1 AFADLD
7 CDGDLDLYIASLSG
21 TLSFYEN
28 LGLGPNGVP
37 TFAFVTN
44 RYENIEIIGGQAGGQ
59 TSSTTEPTRPFTSSR
74 IPLMRDAVISSRA
87 KAAMPQGA
95 RSPRR
100 CTPRD
105 DKDASCGRSG
115 EKVLHGAAAVTCGDV
130 VEDGGADLIGVD
142 LCAPSL

>member
-1 AFADLD
+1 
-7 CDGDLDLYIASLSG
+7 

-28 LGLGPNGVP
+28 LGLGPDGVP

-44 RYENIEIIGGQAGGQ
+44 RYENIEIIGGRAGGQ

-105 DKDASCGRSG
+105 GKDASCGRSG
-115 EKVLHGAAAVTCGDV
+115 EKVLHGANAITFADV
-130 VEDGGADLIGVD
+130 GEDGDGDLIWGD
-142 LCAPSL
+142 FFTP